1 MAINRGAGGSGD
13 AVADTSNTSIVAVN
27 AANAANASKI
37 AAAASADSASA
48 SATIATTQAGI
59 ASTSATNAAASLST
73 VAASATN
80 AANSATTATTQA
92 TNAAASATTASTQA
106 TNAATSASSA
116 STSAATATTQATNAS
131 SSASSA
137 TTSATSASSSASTAT
152 TQAGIAT
159 TKASEAST
167 SASNAATSASTA
179 TTQASSA
186 STSATNAATSA
197 SNAATSA
204 TSASSDADTATA
216 QAVIATGQATA
227 ANTSATNANASAA
240 SATTSASTATTQA
253 SNAAS
258 SATSASGS
266 ASTATTQAGIAT
278 TQANTATTQ
287 AGIATT
293 QASNASSS
301 ATSASGSASTAT
313 TQASNA
319 STSASNAS
327 TSASNAAT
335 SESNAATS
343 ASNASTSATASQ
355 TAKTAAEAAQTATES
370 VYDSFDDRYL
380 GAKATAP
387 TTDNDGGT
395 LLIGALYFDTVA
407 TIMKIWTGSTWLSA
421 FASLSGALIAAN
433 NLSDLITP
441 STARTN
447 LGLGSLATQDS
458 DDVNI
463 TGGNITNVD
472 LIDTISLDV
481 SGDVQIDGNLTVGGT
496 VTTVNTATLAVD
508 DNLIYLN
515 DGSLVANP
523 DLGIAG
529 NYNDGTYKHAGFFRD
544 ATDGKWKFFH
554 NYTPEPDASP
564 YIDIT
569 HASFA
574 LSDIQAN
581 RLWGNVT
588 GNVTGNADTAT
599 NVAYTGLTG
608 TVPTWNQN
616 TTGTAAGLSS
626 VLAVSSGGTGTA
638 TPSLV
643 AGSNITI
650 SGTFPNQTITGSA
663 AGVTSVSA
671 TSPIA
676 STGGFTPTI
685 SIPQATTSVS
695 GYLTATDWN
704 TFNGKY
710 STGGALGTPS
720 SGTLTNC
727 TGYTYANLSGTV
739 PTWNQNTT
747 GSSASCTGNAA
758 TATTAT
764 TLSGDQT
771 NWASNRLYAVANM
784 LGWKNYANNHVI
796 IDASAST
803 SPTGSA
809 INNTNSANAWT
820 ATYPTLMGWN
830 GSTTYG
836 VRVDSARIADSVSVT
851 KSHAG
856 NGYTY
861 LAGGALIQWGYT
873 SGGNYTT
880 RYFPIAFPNACT
892 TVQTTGN
899 LQYYECLLVTSF
911 TTSTFLT
918 YNRNA
923 TSGYFLAIGY

>member
-1 MAINRGAGGSGD
+1 MGIYRGPGGSGD
-13 AVADTSNTSIVAVN
+13 ATADTSNNSITAIA
-27 AANAANASKI
+27 AANAAEASKI
-37 AAAASADSASA
+37 AAAASAASA
-48 SATIATTQAGI
+48 ATSATTATTQAGL
-59 ASTSATNAAASLST
+59 ASTSATNAETSEDAAA
-73 VAASATN
+73 VSATN
-80 AANSATTATTQA
+80 AASSATTASTQATNAASSATTATTQA
-92 TNAAASATTASTQA
+92 TNAAS
-106 TNAATSASSA
+106 SASSA
-116 STSAATATTQATNAS
+116 STSAATATIQATNAS

-137 TTSATSASSSASTAT
+137 STSATSASGSASTAT

-204 TSASSDADTATA
+204 TSASNDANTATA

-253 SNAAS
+253 SNAAT

-266 ASTATTQAGIAT
+266 ATTATTQAGIAT

-293 QASNASSS
+293 QATNAASS
-301 ATSASGSASTAT
+301 ATSASGSATTAT

-343 ASNASTSATASQ
+343 ASSASTSATASQ
-355 TAKTAAEAAQTATES
+355 TAKTAAEAAQTAAES

-395 LLIGALYFDTVA
+395 LLVGALYFDTVS

-704 TFNGKY
+704 TFNNKQP
-710 STGGALGTPS
+710 ALGFTPYNS
-720 SGTLTNC
+720 TNPSGYIT
-727 TGYTYANLSGTV
+727 
-739 PTWNQNTT
+739 
-747 GSSASCTGNAA
+747 SAGNAA
-758 TATTAT
+758 TATNAQTQVFYTQPNTTWGARVQLGGNGGSSGVVTTAVIQT
-764 TLSGDQT
+764 TDGNLHLDPGT
-771 NWASNRLYAVANM
+771 TRATYI
-784 LGWKNYANNHVI
+784 NYYNNGTI
-796 IDASAST
+796 WLNGTTYQI
-803 SPTGSA
+803 
-809 INNTNSANAWT
+809 SANGSQYNGNAAT
-820 ATYPTLMGWN
+820 ATYA
-830 GSTTYG
+830 TTAG
-836 VRVDSARIADSVSVT
+836 SVSVT